1 MYARLPKYVPL
12 FLVSALLV
20 TACGADNSVSPT
32 APSKAEV
39 QTAAFTAEPDTLVPE
54 FFPSPF
60 CHPHSPFG
68 VRFVVIIRPS
78 DDVFLRGMRVHFLD
92 GFGRKTFPHV
102 VPFHGTS
109 PALPINAGPITIPT
123 SPTIPTPVSSTIPIP
138 GASGFDPLLIQRGAS
153 HRLPFFL
160 QFGCG
165 VPADGTVFVD
175 FDLSDRRGRSS
186 RSEVRVDIRGQSAR

>member
-1 MYARLPKYVPL
+1 MYARLLKYVPV

-20 TACGADNSVSPT
+20 TGCSDDNGTSPT
-32 APSKAEV
+32 APSEV
-39 QTAAFTAEPDTLVPE
+39 LLRGAAFTAEPDTILPQ

-68 VRFVVIIRPS
+68 AQFVIIVQPG
-78 DDVFLRGMRVHFLD
+78 DDVFLHGMRVHFLD
-92 GFGRKTFPHV
+92 GFGRKAFPSV

-109 PALPINAGPITIPT
+109 PALPFNTGPITIPT
-123 SPTIPTPVSSTIPIP
+123 SPTIPTPVATTIPIP
-138 GASGFDPLLIQRGAS
+138 GASGFDPLLIHRGRS

-165 VPADGTVFVD
+165 IPADGTVFVD

-186 RSEVRVDIRGQSAR
+186 RSEVRVRIRG